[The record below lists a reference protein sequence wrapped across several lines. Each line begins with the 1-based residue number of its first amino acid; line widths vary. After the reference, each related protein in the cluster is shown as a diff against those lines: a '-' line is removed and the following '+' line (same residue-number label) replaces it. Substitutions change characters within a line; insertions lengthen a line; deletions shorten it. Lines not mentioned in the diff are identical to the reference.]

1 MSADDCIG
9 YAAEGADPT
18 GLFGKQYDPA
28 TFPLTE
34 ELKAKGLAAEDW
46 EKICTSLREAKSIPG
61 ISNVSPAH
69 SRAPHSRDIS
79 PCARCAQRA
88 RYLPFAHT
96 YTIRSLH
103 VNQGFSEAIG
113 KANDDYLTKIGCV
126 GAYAEYGL
134 GQKAFVVM
142 TKEVADG
149 GRVAY

>member
-1 MSADDCIG
+1 M
-9 YAAEGADPT
+9 
-18 GLFGKQYDPA
+18 
-28 TFPLTE
+28 
-34 ELKAKGLAAEDW
+34 
-46 EKICTSLREAKSIPG
+46 
-61 ISNVSPAH
+61 
-69 SRAPHSRDIS
+69 S

-88 RYLPFAHT
+88 RYSPFAHT
-96 YTIRSLH
+96 YHSISPSSRS
-103 VNQGFSEAIG
+103 FSEAIG